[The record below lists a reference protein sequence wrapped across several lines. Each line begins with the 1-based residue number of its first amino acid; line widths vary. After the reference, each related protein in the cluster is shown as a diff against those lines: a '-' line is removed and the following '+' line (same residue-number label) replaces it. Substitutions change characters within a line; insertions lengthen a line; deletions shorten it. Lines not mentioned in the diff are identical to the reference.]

1 MKNRPYRYAVAGQL
15 SLLVFLSVCV
25 ALHPGLVL
33 KWNEA
38 GLSNYGI
45 HVKTVVPYSLALG
58 GCSIL
63 SFMSARS
70 LSSSA
75 RLASAMRLLLVVYGG
90 LMMMSLLST
99 YVYKLNAALRMLHI
113 VCGITT
119 ILFGFG
125 ASLWMF
131 LMLRSTSR
139 DTVWLC
145 VQLAGFALAVIDYF
159 NVLHVLFLA
168 QAMTAVGFGFLLARA
183 VRRTTSH

>member
-1 MKNRPYRYAVAGQL
+1 MKSRPYRYAVAGQL
-15 SLLVFLSVCV
+15 SLLFFLAVCL

-45 HVKTVVPYSLALG
+45 LLQTVVPYSLALG
-58 GCSIL
+58 GSSIL
-63 SFMSARS
+63 SVLSARS
-70 LSSSA
+70 LASSM
-75 RLASAMRLLLVVYGG
+75 RLTSAMGMLLYIYGG
-90 LMMMSLLST
+90 LMMLSLLST
-99 YVYKLNAALRMLHI
+99 YVYKLNAAFRMLHI
-113 VCGITT
+113 VSGIAT
-119 ILFGFG
+119 ILFWFG

-131 LMLRSTSR
+131 LRLRSTPM

-168 QAMTAVGFGFLLARA
+168 QAMTAVGFGFLLVHA